1 MNCSIAL
8 KRALIS
14 HVCPLSMAVS
24 GFDIDFIKVYYTIS
38 TVREES
44 HGNYL
49 SNWDSENEGLS
60 ISPDKITTLL
70 NSYFL
75 LMLSS

>member
-14 HVCPLSMAVS
+14 NVCPLSMAVS
-24 GFDIDFIKVYYTIS
+24 GFDIDFIKVYNTVS

-49 SNWDSENEGLS
+49 SNWDSEN
-60 ISPDKITTLL
+60 
-70 NSYFL
+70 
-75 LMLSS
+75 